1 MDELGAIY
9 TGSEQQNTGTS
20 SDDLADSTKRGRVQR
35 TWKRDQQLAHGDR
48 PSLLVVGLN

>member
-20 SDDLADSTKRGRVQR
+20 SDDLADSTKALYWYG
-35 TWKRDQQLAHGDR
+35 KSPALAT
-48 PSLLVVGLN
+48 